1 MAGKSDPSRRVSIS
15 ATAHWTGGRVSMKS
29 AIPRRVSIAT
39 AEAVLVALGYRVFRE
54 TFDLVAVRSLG
65 RTRRFHIRI
74 EHHGEP
80 VVTRGAEVD
89 VHVDFLEE
97 RGRHRSKA
105 EGQEIAIETE
115 RLLDLVRRAK
125 PAQDREGFTTC
136 PLCGKGMANQLF
148 AAHLKI
154 GHPAT

>member
-1 MAGKSDPSRRVSIS
+1 
-15 ATAHWTGGRVSMKS
+15 MKS
-29 AIPRRVSIAT
+29 TVPRRVSVAT

-54 TFDLVAVRSLG
+54 TFDLVAVRGLD

-74 EHHGEP
+74 EHNGEP
-80 VVTRGAEVD
+80 MVPRGAEVD

-105 EGQEIAIETE
+105 EGEEIAIETE

-125 PAQDREGFTTC
+125 PARNREGFTAC
-136 PLCGKGMANQLF
+136 PLCGKEMAKQLF

-154 GHPAT
+154 VHTAT